1 MAGFGQKQSL
11 AETMPNVRFPIR
23 KRSLEAI
30 AAAQNGLFVGHV
42 GFAISKRKWLV
53 SADFDAY

>member
-1 MAGFGQKQSL
+1 
-11 AETMPNVRFPIR
+11 MPNVRFPIR
-23 KRSLEAI
+23 KWSLEAI